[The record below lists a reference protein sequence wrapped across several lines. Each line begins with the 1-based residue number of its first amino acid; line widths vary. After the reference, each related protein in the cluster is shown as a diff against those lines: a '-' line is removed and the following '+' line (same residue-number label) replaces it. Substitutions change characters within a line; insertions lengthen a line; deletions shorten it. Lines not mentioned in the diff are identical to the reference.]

1 MLMAGVAFE
10 HVGMVAAHAVRFGVP
25 LQIGLLLV
33 HAVAVGAGDLAV
45 RVGFRQLVRVD
56 GGALRIGERGA
67 RAAFRCDFIL
77 IVSAQAH

>member
-67 RAAFRCDFIL
+67 RAAI
-77 IVSAQAH
+77 SS